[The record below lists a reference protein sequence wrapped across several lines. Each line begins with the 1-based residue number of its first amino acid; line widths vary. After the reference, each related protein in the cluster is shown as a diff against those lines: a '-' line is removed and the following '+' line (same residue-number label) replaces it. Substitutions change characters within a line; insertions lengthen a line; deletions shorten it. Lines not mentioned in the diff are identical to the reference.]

1 MFSRVFLMRNDKNRD
16 GKVDKSEFRGAEMGF
31 NRLDQNKNGFIE
43 ADELGELH
51 QSRMN
56 DPKSMRER
64 LESGDVRSPPTSK
77 HLRDAADGAGKNEQ

>member
-1 MFSRVFLMRNDKNRD
+1 M

-31 NRLDQNKNGFIE
+31 SRLDQNKNGLIE

-56 DPKSMRER
+56 DPKSMLER
-64 LESGDVRSPPTSK
+64 LESGDVRSPPISK
-77 HLRDAADGAGKNEQ
+77 HSRDAADGSGKNEQ